1 MFSNFFG
8 DVPFVPEPGEQV
20 VGQYKTYS
28 VAARNHPGGE
38 VGALIITTQRVVFYR
53 REGVLKKLIKSETP
67 GYKLSF
73 SIYIGQILKVKHG
86 SASGYKFIEINGSR
100 FYLEGADPK
109 AVEKILKTGAK
120 SGSLMKPGQQPPVPM
135 AIPSIN
141 QNARPAVQQV
151 PASTPQGG
159 GKICTYCGVENKA
172 GAQFC
177 FSCGARLQ
185 Q

>member
-28 VAARNHPGGE
+28 VAARNHPGDE

-120 SGSLMKPGQQPPVPM
+120 SGSLMKPGQQPSAP
-135 AIPSIN
+135 AGIPSVN
-141 QNARPAVQQV
+141 QVTRPAVQQV
-151 PASTPQGG
+151 PAAMLQGA

-172 GAQFC
+172 EAQFC
-177 FSCGARLQ
+177 KSCGARMQ